1 MMRMIKRERRATVA
15 GERERERDG
24 GNEEAKAVAAVDGE
38 TGNQRLSETGER
50 QESEAFSPVINL
62 LCSLS
67 LFLSPVWVS
76 VLSVRRFCLTVFPSA
91 RICCREDGSRILIA
105 RRKTEETWV
114 DCSCNTWE
122 GIGCTAVVPVEPF

>member
-1 MMRMIKRERRATVA
+1 MRMIKRERRATVA

-38 TGNQRLSETGER
+38 TGNQRLSQTGER

-67 LFLSPVWVS
+67 LFLS
-76 VLSVRRFCLTVFPSA
+76 LCPS
-91 RICCREDGSRILIA
+91 SRL
-105 RRKTEETWV
+105 
-114 DCSCNTWE
+114 
-122 GIGCTAVVPVEPF
+122 